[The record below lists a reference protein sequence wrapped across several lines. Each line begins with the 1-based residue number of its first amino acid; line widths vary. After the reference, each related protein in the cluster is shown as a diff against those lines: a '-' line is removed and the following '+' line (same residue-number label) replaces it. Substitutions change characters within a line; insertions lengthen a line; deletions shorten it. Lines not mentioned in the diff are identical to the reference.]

1 MVISGPIPAGS
12 PDVSA
17 RGLAI
22 QRYSIIAALRTSC
35 RYAFDFASYFSAN
48 ILSRI
53 SLFFGV
59 STVVGFLAHSATIST
74 PCFVTSGGVKWPTG
88 VLSSTSRRTAGIS
101 ADVLVTVSRIA
112 AFCIDLKKALA
123 RSEEHTSELQSR
135 GHLVCRLLL
144 EKKRK
149 SK

>member
-17 RGLAI
+17 RGLAMH
-22 QRYSIIAALRTSC
+22 QRYSIIAALRTS
-35 RYAFDFASYFSAN
+35 RKYDFDFASYFSAY

-53 SLFFGV
+53 SRFFGV

-88 VLSSTSRRTAGIS
+88 VLLSKSRRTGGIS
-101 ADVLVTVSRIA
+101 AEVLVTASR
-112 AFCIDLKKALA
+112 
-123 RSEEHTSELQSR
+123 
-135 GHLVCRLLL
+135 
-144 EKKRK
+144 
-149 SK
+149 

>member
-17 RGLAI
+17 RGLAMR
-22 QRYSIIAALRTSC
+22 QRYSTIAALRTSC
-35 RYAFDFASYFSAN
+35 RYAFDFAWNLSAN

-88 VLSSTSRRTAGIS
+88 VLSRTSRRTG
-101 ADVLVTVSRIA
+101 
-112 AFCIDLKKALA
+112 
-123 RSEEHTSELQSR
+123 RSEERRVGKE
-135 GHLVCRLLL
+135 G
-144 EKKRK
+144 
-149 SK
+149 